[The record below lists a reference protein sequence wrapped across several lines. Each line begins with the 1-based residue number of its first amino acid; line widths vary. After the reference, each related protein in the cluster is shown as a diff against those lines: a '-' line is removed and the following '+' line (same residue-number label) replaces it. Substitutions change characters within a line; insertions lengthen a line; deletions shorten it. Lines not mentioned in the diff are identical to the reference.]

1 MQCLE
6 YSKCSVTSD
15 SLLRPAWHPKAGAV
29 EVMLYP
35 LTLISDSGIILGI
48 VVPSSTGTKRKGKA
62 NFFEYLLCAR
72 DVLGFYSYC
81 EDLITR
87 LTSRVNEFPFEVQTE
102 QYFCSRTHRP
112 QVAKVRFQLGG
123 PTPQARRKLCIR
135 HRDQGWFSTPSG
147 FRDLKK

>member
-1 MQCLE
+1 MVVREHKNILGSSHPADSVQCLE

-15 SLLRPAWHPKAGAV
+15 SLLRPAWHLKAGAV

-35 LTLISDSGIILGI
+35 LTLIYLRFRDHIGNSGPFLHWENLCAR
-48 VVPSSTGTKRKGKA
+48 TKRKGKA

-87 LTSRVNEFPFEVQTE
+87 LT
-102 QYFCSRTHRP
+102 
-112 QVAKVRFQLGG
+112 
-123 PTPQARRKLCIR
+123 
-135 HRDQGWFSTPSG
+135 
-147 FRDLKK
+147 